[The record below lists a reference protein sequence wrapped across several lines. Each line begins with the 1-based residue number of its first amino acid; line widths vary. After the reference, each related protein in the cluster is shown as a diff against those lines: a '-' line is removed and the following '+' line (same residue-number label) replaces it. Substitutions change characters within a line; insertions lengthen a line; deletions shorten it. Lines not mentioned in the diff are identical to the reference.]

1 MRASPLMLAPV
12 LLLAALSRSPAQDA
26 VEQPAAVN
34 PNPLSSLDL
43 ESLSATRSFPLFTPS
58 RTAPVIAEAP
68 VESEPVPIEQPV
80 VETEQPPPP
89 LQLVGIVLSEETK
102 TALLLDSNNN
112 EVHRLTSG
120 DEFEGWS
127 LTIVDAR
134 SVEFRSGDRVE
145 GLKMFE
151 SFAAPSP
158 GMMSPFP
165 DEGMPPDMMS
175 EPGMVPPEG
184 MPQPEGMPPMEGT
197 PPPEDPMNAPGPAT
211 RPSPEGP
218 PPDFDPALGEGP
230 PPEEGPLPPEGNQN
244 PG

>member
-1 MRASPLMLAPV
+1 MRASPLMLVPV
-12 LLLAALSRSPAQDA
+12 FLLAALSLSPAQEA

-68 VESEPVPIEQPV
+68 VESEPVLVEQPV
-80 VETEQPPPP
+80 VDPEQPPPP
-89 LQLVGIVLSEETK
+89 LQLVGIVLTEETK

-158 GMMSPFP
+158 GMMPAFP
-165 DEGMPPDMMS
+165 DESMPPDMMS

-184 MPQPEGMPPMEGT
+184 MPQSEMPPMEGT
-197 PPPEDPMNAPGPAT
+197 PPPGDPMKPDPAT
-211 RPSPEGP
+211 RPPPEGL
-218 PPDFDPALGEGP
+218 PPDFDPALGNGP
-230 PPEEGPLPPEGNQN
+230 PPEEGPLPLEGNQN
-244 PG
+244 SG